1 MTMPISYSEKWYDC
15 PNQSGR
21 GGSNIV
27 QVTFHTTEGATT
39 GESLANWICQEQA
52 QASYHAAVDNTAKGE
67 VHRFVDTDNKAWS
80 QAGGN
85 PFCCSVSFCTP
96 SGAASSWSRDKWLSM
111 GWMLDNGAAIARKF
125 CDLHHI
131 PLTLLNASQAQ
142 SGAKGISQH
151 SDGGSG
157 WSGHHDCGSGFPED
171 EVLRRMGGQAS
182 TPPSQPPSSSG
193 GKAPVLHVD
202 YFGIDHNDYHS
213 DVRVWQQQMQVR
225 GWGIDVDGAFGP
237 QSRDM
242 CTQFQQEKGLHVDGY
257 VGPETW
263 NATWNAPI
271 T

>member
-1 MTMPISYSEKWYDC
+1 MGYTEKWYDC

-21 GGSNIV
+21 GGSGIA
-27 QVTFHTTEGATT
+27 QVTFHTTEGAQT

-52 QASYHAAVDNTAKGE
+52 QASYHAAVDNSQAGE
-67 VHRFVDTDNKAWS
+67 VHRFVDTDMKAWS

-85 PFCCSVSFCTP
+85 PFALSVAFCTP

-111 GWMLDNGAAIARKF
+111 GWMLDNGAAIAKTF
-125 CDLHHI
+125 CDWYGI

-142 SGAKGISQH
+142 SGARGISQH

-171 EVLRRMGGQAS
+171 DMIRRMGGQ
-182 TPPSQPPSSSG
+182 PGQPPSGGPPPSG
-193 GKAPVLHVD
+193 GGAAPPLHVD
-202 YFGIDHNDYHS
+202 YFGTDHNRTCP
-213 DVRVWQQQMQVR
+213 DVQPWQQKMYDR
-225 GWGIDVDGAFGP
+225 GWREMIVDGDYGP
-237 QSRDM
+237 ISKDI
-242 CTQFQQEKGLHVDGY
+242 CWSFQQEKGLHVDGY

-263 NATWNAPI
+263 NATWNAPV